1 MFSDYLIE
9 ISNLRMSYLLKR
21 DMFVL
26 QTLVLVK
33 KVLIKQIREL
43 SPSVVLQSI
52 LLQRFSIGVVMD
64 KLLIGGLL
72 VLCYM
77 RC

>member
-1 MFSDYLIE
+1 MLSNYLIE

-21 DMFVL
+21 VMFVL

-43 SPSVVLQSI
+43 SPSVVHQSI

-64 KLLIGGLL
+64 RLLIGGLL
-72 VLCYM
+72 VLCCM